1 MISNSLWHSMTASKE
16 YNITGIELT
25 DNHYTVEQ
33 SLFRNR
39 YTVRDAAGTT
49 VLKSKQKMLKMKE
62 EFPFVDDNGNTVFTV
77 KASGIIDVAGDYLLT
92 DAQTGKDL
100 VILDNDYSLLQDTW
114 TIRDSETGATL
125 AEINSRGA
133 LATLARSKLP
143 LGGLIQHKYEI
154 TGADG
159 AHVGTIHGKLSLRDR
174 YEVTIDDAHPV
185 PREPIVAAA
194 IVIDAIQ
201 GN

>member
-1 MISNSLWHSMTASKE
+1 MTAATD
-16 YNITGIELT
+16 YDITGIELT
-25 DNHYTVEQ
+25 DEQYTVDQ

-62 EFPFVDDNGNTVFTV
+62 EFPFVDANGTIVFTV
-77 KASGIIDVAGDYLLT
+77 KASGILDVAGKYLLT

-125 AEINSRGA
+125 AKITSRGA
-133 LATLARSKLP
+133 LATLARKKLP
-143 LGGLIQHKYEI
+143 LSGLIQYKYEI
-154 TGADG
+154 TDTDSG
-159 AHVGTIHGKLSLRDR
+159 HVGTIRSKLSLRDR
-174 YEVTIDDAHPV
+174 YEITIDDASTV
-185 PREPIVAAA
+185 PKEPIVAAA

>member
-1 MISNSLWHSMTASKE
+1 MTAAKG

-25 DNHYTVEQ
+25 DDQYTVEQ
-33 SLFRNR
+33 SLFRNK

-49 VLKSKQKMLKMKE
+49 VLKGKQKMLKMKE
-62 EFPFVDDNGNTVFTV
+62 EFPFVDANGKTVFTV

-92 DAQTGKDL
+92 DSRTGDEF

-114 TIRDSETGATL
+114 TVRDSETGAPL
-125 AEINSRGA
+125 AKITSRGA
-133 LATLARSKLP
+133 LATLARNKLS

-154 TGADG
+154 TDADG
-159 AHVGTIHGKLSLRDR
+159 AHVGTIRGKLSLRDR
-174 YEVTIDDAHPV
+174 YEITIDDASTV
-185 PREPIVAAA
+185 PKESIIAAA

>member
-1 MISNSLWHSMTASKE
+1 MTASTG

-25 DNHYTVEQ
+25 DDEYTVEQ
-33 SLFRNR
+33 SLFRTK

-49 VLKSKQKMLKMKE
+49 VLKGKQKMLKMRE
-62 EFPFVDDNGNTVFTV
+62 EFPFVDANGNTVFTV

-92 DAQTGKDL
+92 DARTGEDL
-100 VILDNDYSLLQDTW
+100 VLLDNDYSFLQDTW

-125 AEINSRGA
+125 AKLTSRGA
-133 LATLARSKLP
+133 LATLARRKLP

-154 TGADG
+154 TDADG
-159 AHVGTIHGKLSLRDR
+159 GHVGTIRGKLSFRDR
-174 YEVTIDDAHPV
+174 YVITIDDTTTV
-185 PREPIVAAA
+185 PKEPIVAAA

>member
-1 MISNSLWHSMTASKE
+1 MTTATD

-25 DNHYTVEQ
+25 DDQYTVEQ

-39 YTVRDAAGTT
+39 YTVRDAADTT
-49 VLKSKQKMLKMKE
+49 VLKGKQKMLKMKE
-62 EFPFVDDNGNTVFTV
+62 EFPFVDASGTTVFTV

-92 DAQTGKDL
+92 DAQTGEEL
-100 VILDNDYSLLQDTW
+100 VILNNDYSLLRDTW

-125 AEINSRGA
+125 AKITSRGA
-133 LATLARSKLP
+133 LATLARRKLP

-154 TGADG
+154 TDAEGG
-159 AHVGTIHGKLSLRDR
+159 HVGTIRGTLSLRDR
-174 YEVTIDDAHPV
+174 YEVTIDDASTV
-185 PREPIVAAA
+185 PKEPIVAAA

-201 GN
+201 DN